1 MICKFC
7 NKELTNQE
15 EEQGICFECLY
26 SKASYLHTLK
36 GKVCSKC
43 NHELD
48 ISEFYKDKDKYDG
61 YKTICKVCYS
71 KYYIS
76 KKQKQKD
83 KSFIKYL
90 GRKKRKKEDWVPE
103 VGKYYIY
110 RKKFEQPIEDDLII
124 KIESVK
130 KGDKYCVIDFEPIIP
145 KNIIETQW
153 LVSKSELH
161 WTWKYEEIPKE
172 QINKLNRC

>member
-7 NKELTNQE
+7 SKELTNLE

-26 SKASYLHTLK
+26 SKASDSHTLES
-36 GKVCSKC
+36 KVCSKC
-43 NHELD
+43 NQELD
-48 ISEFYKDKDKYDG
+48 LSEFYKDKDKYDG
-61 YKTICKVCYS
+61 YKIICKSCYS
-71 KYYIS
+71 KYYTS
-76 KKQKQKD
+76 KINAQKD
-83 KSFIKYL
+83 KSMMYYRGKA
-90 GRKKRKKEDWVPE
+90 KRKKEDWVPE
-103 VGKYYIY
+103 VGRYYIY
-110 RKKFEQPIEDDLII
+110 RKHFKQPTEDDLII

-145 KNIIETQW
+145 KDMIETQW

-172 QINKLNRC
+172 QINK